1 MKNQTRRNFIKKTT
15 LGTAAVMS
23 SGFPSS
29 SFAFGKNIIGAN
41 DRINCAVVGV
51 RSRGKAHVAAIHAQ
65 KNSRLIYNCDVDD
78 QIISEHNTWCEK
90 KMGYLPKVIKD
101 YRRLLEEKDVDVIFR
116 LQSASGSIAH
126 AEALDILIEKV
137 NTKYTVIMDSDCV
150 LLMRGWDKYMIN
162 QMKNKIQIVGS
173 AEIEDVNVNRL
184 GTSFVLP
191 FLCMFNTKT
200 YKSLNISCLPGDI
213 KNGQDVCWEW
223 EKKYK
228 EKNFGCS
235 KFIGKST
242 RRNNK
247 IEFSDLVGVEN
258 YYTKD
263 NKIIASHFGRG
274 SSLGF
279 AKYKSWYF
287 KTIPYLS
294 KILNNF
300 YGQSQINKWIFKSK
314 KIIEKSS

>member
-1 MKNQTRRNFIKKTT
+1 MTAKNKKITILLVNYNTSKFVEILLFSLQKLT
-15 LGTAAVMS
+15 LS
-23 SGFPSS
+23 S
-29 SFAFGKNIIGAN
+29 
-41 DRINCAVVGV
+41 
-51 RSRGKAHVAAIHAQ
+51 
-65 KNSRLIYNCDVDD
+65 Y
-78 QIISEHNTWCEK
+78 
-90 KMGYLPKVIKD
+90 KVIICDNGSNDNEILQLSNTVRK
-101 YRRLLEEKDVDVIFR
+101 YKDVDVIFR
-116 LQSASGSIAH
+116 LQSVGGSIAH
-126 AEALDILIEKV
+126 GQALDILIEKV

-162 QMKNKIQIVGS
+162 QIKNKIQMVGS
-173 AEIEDVNVNRL
+173 AEIEDVNVNRI

-200 YKSLNISCLPGDI
+200 FKSLKISCLPGDI
-213 KNGQDVCWEW
+213 KKGQDVCWEW

-228 EKNFGCS
+228 EKNFECS

-247 IEFSDLVGVEN
+247 IEFSDIVGVEN

-287 KTIPYLS
+287 KSIPYLS

-314 KIIEKSS
+314 KIIERSL